1 MVVGKPT
8 ILGKPQLDPCPSKSL
23 KSLPPEDSSSEEVE
37 APAIASD
44 SDEEVVFTKPNVAG
58 STSAAPKNEDVQMAK
73 VVAISEKKGNLGWF

>member
-1 MVVGKPT
+1 M
-8 ILGKPQLDPCPSKSL
+8 LRFFLPSKCIVS
-23 KSLPPEDSSSEEVE
+23 EDSSSDEEVE

-73 VVAISEKKGNLGWF
+73 VVAISEKKGNLGVQHLQVLEVYIAQL

>member
-1 MVVGKPT
+1 MVVGETHHFRKAP
-8 ILGKPQLDPCPSKSL
+8 IRPLSLRNLPS
-23 KSLPPEDSSSEEVE
+23 EDSSSEEVE

-73 VVAISEKKGNLGWF
+73 VVAISEKKGDLGGF